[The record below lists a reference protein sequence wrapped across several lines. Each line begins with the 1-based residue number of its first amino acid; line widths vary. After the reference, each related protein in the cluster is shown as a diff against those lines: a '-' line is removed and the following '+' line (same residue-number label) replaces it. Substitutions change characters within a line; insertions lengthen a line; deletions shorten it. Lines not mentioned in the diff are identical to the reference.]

1 MKGHEPVNRL
11 HRGDLARETGC
22 NLETIRYYE
31 RIGLMPDPPR
41 SAKGYRQYDR
51 GHVARLGFIMRA
63 RELGFSLQEVRALLH
78 LVDRGAQTCG
88 EVQKI
93 AGAQLDAVRARIG
106 DLRAIESVLDQTLSR
121 CSGQDVPDCA
131 VIDALWP
138 EIGA

>member
-1 MKGHEPVNRL
+1 MPKHEPVNRL
-11 HRGDLARETGC
+11 RRSDLARETGC

-41 SAKGYRQYDR
+41 TPAGYRQYDR

-63 RELGFSLQEVRALLH
+63 RELGFALEDVRALLH

-88 EVQKI
+88 EVQKL
-93 AGAQLDAVRARIG
+93 AGAQLALVRARIS
-106 DLRAIESVLDQTLSR
+106 DLRAIEAVLDQTLSR
-121 CSGQDVPDCA
+121 CSGRDVPDCA